1 MAVPHEKNSVRLE
14 KGCFARKPSQA
25 LFIRLLAGARNAPA
39 HSGAFVMSN
48 YSGQGLAL
56 PREAAGM
63 RTFRQQSVSSSSAG
77 GWLRTLG
84 FWIDR
89 SRQRKQLGELAE
101 LNDYLLKDI
110 GVSREEAL
118 REAAKPFWQ

>member
-1 MAVPHEKNSVRLE
+1 
-14 KGCFARKPSQA
+14 
-25 LFIRLLAGARNAPA
+25 
-39 HSGAFVMSN
+39 MSN
-48 YSGQGLAL
+48 YSPLGLAL
-56 PREAAGM
+56 PREAAGR
-63 RTFRQQSVSSSSAG
+63 RTFRQQSVSSSWVG

-84 FWIDR
+84 FWIER

-110 GVSREEAL
+110 GVSREAAR

>member
-1 MAVPHEKNSVRLE
+1 
-14 KGCFARKPSQA
+14 
-25 LFIRLLAGARNAPA
+25 
-39 HSGAFVMSN
+39 MSN
-48 YSGQGLAL
+48 YSRQGLAL

-63 RTFRQQSVSSSSAG
+63 RTFRQLSVSSSSAG

-118 REAAKPFWQ
+118 REAEKPFWC

>member
-1 MAVPHEKNSVRLE
+1 LRASLAWLYLSGFSREPQNLRRILE
-14 KGCFARKPSQA
+14 P
-25 LFIRLLAGARNAPA
+25 FI
-39 HSGAFVMSN
+39 MSN
-48 YSGQGLAL
+48 YSRQGLAL

-63 RTFRQQSVSSSSAG
+63 RTFRQQFVSSSSVG

-84 FWIDR
+84 LWIDR
-89 SRQRKQLGELAE
+89 SRQRRQLGELAE

-118 REAAKPFWQ
+118 REAEKPFWR